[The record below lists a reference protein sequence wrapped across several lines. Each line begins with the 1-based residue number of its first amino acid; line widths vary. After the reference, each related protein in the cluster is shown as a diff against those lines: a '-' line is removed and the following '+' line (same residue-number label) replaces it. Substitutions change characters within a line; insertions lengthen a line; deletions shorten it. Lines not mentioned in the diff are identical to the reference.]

1 MSAERTAA
9 DRLND
14 HLDVIVAV
22 GSTPPALDP
31 AMEAAVAGFF
41 AADDAPGPPPDL
53 ADRIW
58 DELLEQD
65 RFAELVPQ
73 SPSIPAVRDG
83 RQTPGAMPA
92 SLERRGLF
100 QPRWTLA
107 QLATAAL
114 VLLTVI
120 SGFVALQ
127 GSLRMTGPGQPGVI
141 IPAID
146 RTSELP
152 SGGIADEMLL
162 RATLEQMPPSGGTHQ
177 LAMYRVQLAPGTT
190 EHAGSQADTGVGHDL
205 FTVESGQV
213 TVEADAP
220 VILTRAVADP
230 AAAPTSVPAGTAV
243 VLDVGDQLLAPSGVT
258 FRRRNDDS
266 TPATLLGYSFGNIG
280 ESVHT
285 WSNPAGVTYVHGF
298 PFTLPSEFPAL
309 PAEVTVR
316 RLTLA
321 PGAELAVRDLRGLEL
336 VYVEAGALDLVYAKA
351 ETAATPERVF
361 TIRAGSG
368 TDTFGRTPEKALLA
382 NRGAEP
388 LVLLTASIVPSDT
401 GDATPRAP

>member
-1 MSAERTAA
+1 MSAERTAD

-14 HLDVIVAV
+14 RLDAIVT
-22 GSTPPALDP
+22 GEPTPPALDP
-31 AMEAAVAGFF
+31 AVDAAVARFF
-41 AADDAPGPPPDL
+41 AADDAPGPPPGL

-73 SPSIPAVRDG
+73 TPSIPAVRVG
-83 RQTPGAMPA
+83 RQTPGALPA
-92 SLERRGLF
+92 PLARGGTF
-100 QPRWTLA
+100 HPRWTLA

-114 VLLTVI
+114 VLLTVV

-127 GSLRMTGPGQPGVI
+127 GSLRMTGPRQPGVI

-146 RTSELP
+146 RSSAIPPEG
-152 SGGIADEMLL
+152 SSHEVLL
-162 RATLEQMPPSGGTHQ
+162 RATLEQMPPAGGTHQ

-205 FTVESGQV
+205 FTVEAGQV
-213 TVEADAP
+213 TVDADGP
-220 VILTRAVADP
+220 VILTRAVAGP
-230 AAAPTSVPAGTAV
+230 AATPTSVPPGTAV

-321 PGAELAVRDLRGLEL
+321 PGAELAVRDLHGLEL

-351 ETAATPERVF
+351 ETPATPERAF

-368 TDTFGRTPEKALLA
+368 TETFGRTPEKALLA

-388 LVLLTASIVPSDT
+388 LVLLTASVVPSDT
-401 GDATPRAP
+401 GDAVPRAP